1 MSLGS
6 IEDRLAVR
14 ERIEAYGDAVF
25 RRDSEAWIANWAED
39 GVWRLLG
46 AEFRG
51 RPQIQSAWLKAMEA
65 YALVGFYC
73 APGYLRLDGLRADVR
88 VYTREILIDH
98 KGSAVNV
105 MGVYQDQLI
114 KQDGAWLF
122 AERAYTVLHSDAS
135 N

>member
-25 RRDSEAWIANWAED
+25 RRDGEAWIANWAED

-46 AEFRG
+46 AELRG
-51 RPQIQSAWLKAMEA
+51 KPQIKSAWLQAMEA
-65 YALVGFYC
+65 YAHVGFYC
-73 APGYLRLDGLRADVR
+73 VPGHLRLDGLRADAR
-88 VYTREILIDH
+88 VYTREILVDH
-98 KGSAVNV
+98 KGAAVNV
-105 MGVYQDQLI
+105 MGVYQDLLI

-122 AERAYTVLHSDAS
+122 AERAYTVIHSSAS